1 MLKLIVKE
9 ANGEVKSLD
18 VTDNLVITPKA
29 GQQYYFNNLD
39 GHQYTM
45 NLQDS
50 EKSIVLNMDLGT
62 QKVKIIFKNMV
73 DLVLEENIQDKSVL
87 GIIKDEEGLDEL
99 NQTVLNDNF
108 NGDDVIKSLKD
119 LLAQSSTNPEETNGV
134 IIDDFGSLTSML
146 EAAAA
151 GGSEGD
157 TSTFRP
163 INFNETDDVNILGG
177 RSRLDTQLDGLDS
190 NIPDRDGNNTN
201 EAGDTTDT
209 SADIEVSSVTSDTK
223 TEGTDL
229 VHTVKLS
236 GEADSD
242 KEYDFT
248 FNTGTVEAE
257 DIEAFEF
264 SNGVTYDASTGKIT
278 VPAGVTE
285 FTITTPTVDDAL
297 KEDTES
303 YEISVGGVDATGT
316 ILDNESDIEV
326 SSVTSDTKTEGTDL
340 VHTVKLSG
348 EADSDKEYDFTFN
361 TGTVEAEDIEA
372 FEFSNGVTYDAS
384 TGKITVPA
392 GVTEF
397 TITTPTV
404 DDALK
409 EDTESYEISVG
420 GVDATGTILDNES
433 DIEVSSVTSDTK
445 TEGTDLVHTVKLS
458 GEADSDKEYDFTF
471 NTGTVEAEDIEAFEF
486 SNGVTYDAS
495 TGKITVPAGVT
506 EFTITTPTV
515 DDALKEDT
523 ESYEI
528 SVGGVDATGTI
539 LDNESDIEVSS
550 VTSDTKTEGTDLV
563 HTVKLSGEADSDKE
577 YDFTFNTGTVEAE
590 DIEAFEFSNGVTYDA
605 STGKITVPA
614 GVTEFTITTPTVD
627 DALKEDTESYEIS
640 VGGVDATGTILDNE
654 SDIEVSS
661 VTSDTKTEG
670 TDLVH
675 TVKLSGE
682 ADSDKEYDFT
692 FNTGTVEAEDIEA
705 FEFSNGVTYDAS
717 TGKITVPAGVTEF
730 TITTPTVDDAL
741 KEDTE
746 SYEIS
751 VGGVDATGTILD
763 NESDIEVSSVTSDT
777 KTEGTDLVHTVK
789 LSGEADSDK
798 EYDFTFNTGTVEA
811 EDIEAFEFSN
821 GVTYDASTG
830 KITVPAGVTEFTITT
845 PTVDD
850 ALKEDTES
858 YEISVGGVDATGT
871 ILDNESDI
879 EVSSVTSDTK
889 TEGTDLV
896 HTVKLSGEADSDKE
910 YDFTFNTGTV
920 EAEDIEAFEFSNGV
934 TYDASTGKITVPAGV
949 TEFTITTPTVDD
961 ALKEDTE
968 SYEISVGGVDATG
981 TILDNESDIEVS
993 SVTSDTKTE
1002 GTDLVHTVKLS
1013 GEADSDKEYDF
1024 TFNTGTVEAEDIE
1037 AFEFSNG
1044 VTYDASTGKIT
1055 VPAGVTEFTIT
1066 TPTVDD
1072 ALKEDTE
1079 SYEISVG
1086 GVDAT
1091 GTILDNE
1098 SDIEVSSV
1106 TSDTKTE
1113 GTDLVHTVKLSGEAD
1128 SDKEYDF
1135 TFNTGTVEAEDI
1147 EAFEFSNGVT
1157 YDASTGKITVPAG
1170 VTEFTITTPT
1180 VDDALKEDTES
1191 YEISVGGVDA
1201 TGTILDNE
1209 SDIEVSSV
1217 TSDTKTE
1224 GTDLVHTVKLSGE
1237 ADSDKEYD
1245 FTFNTGTVEAEDIE
1259 AFEFSNGVTYDAST
1273 GKITVPAGVTEFTIT
1288 TPTVDDA
1295 LKEDT
1300 ESYEISVGG
1309 VDATGTILDNE
1320 SDIEVSSVTSDTKT
1334 EGTDL
1339 VHTVK
1344 LSGEADSD
1352 KEYDFTFNTGT
1363 VEAEDIEAFE
1373 FSNGVTYDASTG
1385 KITVPA
1391 GVTEFTIT
1399 TPTVDDA
1406 LKEDTESYEIS
1417 VGGVDA
1423 TGTILDNESDI
1434 EVSSVTSDTK
1444 TEGTDLVHT
1453 VKLSGEADSDKE
1465 YDFTFN
1471 TGTVEAEDIEAFE
1484 FSNGVT
1490 YDASTGKITVP
1501 AGVTEFTITT
1511 PTVDDAL
1518 KEDTES
1524 YEISVGGVDATGTIL
1539 DNESDIEVSSV
1550 TSDTKTEGTD
1560 LVHTVKLSGE
1570 ADSDKEYDFTFN
1582 TGTVE
1587 AEDIEA
1593 FEFSNG
1599 VTYDAST
1606 GKITVPAGVTEFTI
1620 TTPTVDDAL
1629 KEDTESYE
1637 ISVGGVDAT
1646 GTILDNES
1654 DIEVSS
1660 VTSDTKTE
1668 GTDLVHTVKLS
1679 GEADSDKE
1687 YDFTFNTGTVE
1698 AEDIEAF
1705 EFSNGVTYDASTGKI
1720 TVPAGVTEFTITT
1733 PTVDDALKEDTES
1746 YEISVGGVDAT
1757 GTILDNESDIEV
1769 SSVTSD
1775 TKTEGT
1781 DLVHTVKLSG
1791 EADSDKEYD
1800 FTFNTGTV
1808 EAEDI
1813 EAFEFSNGVTYDA
1826 STGKIT
1832 VPAGVTEFTITTP
1845 TVDDALKEDT
1855 ESYEISVGGV
1865 DATGTILDNESDIE
1879 VSSVTSDTKTEG
1891 TDLVH
1896 TVKLSGE
1903 ADSDKEYDFTFNTG
1917 TVEAEDIEAFEFSNG
1932 VTYDA
1937 STGKITVPAGVTE
1950 FTITTPTVDDALKE
1964 DTESYEISVGGVD
1977 ATGTILDNESDIEVS
1992 SVTSDTKT
2000 EGTDLVHTVKLS
2012 GEADSDKEY
2021 DFTFNTGTVEAEDIE
2036 AFEFS
2041 NGVTYDASTGK
2052 ITVPAGV
2059 TEFTITTPTVDDAL
2073 KEDTESYEI
2082 SVGGVDAT
2090 GTILDNE
2097 SDIEVSSV
2105 TSDTKTEGTDLVH
2118 TVKLSGEADSDK
2130 EYDFTF
2136 NTGTVEAE
2144 DIEAFEFSNGVT
2156 YDASTGKITVPA
2168 GVTEFTITTP
2178 TVDDAL
2184 KEDTESYEISVG
2196 GVDATGTILDNESD
2210 IEVSSVTSD
2219 TKTEG
2224 TDLVHTVKLSGEADS
2239 DKEYDF
2245 TFNTGTVEAED
2256 IEAFEFSNGVTYD
2269 ASTGKITV
2277 PAGVT
2282 EFTIT
2287 TPTVDDA
2294 LKEDTESY
2302 EISVGGVDATG
2313 TILDNESDIE
2323 VSSVTSD
2330 TKTEGTDLV
2339 HTVKL
2344 SGEADSDK
2352 EYDFTFNTGTVE
2364 AEDIEAFEFSNGV
2377 TYDAS
2382 TGKITVPAGVTE
2394 FTITTPTV
2402 DDALKEDTESYEISV
2417 GGVDATGTILD
2428 NESDIEVSS
2437 VTSDTK
2443 TEGTDL
2449 VHTVKLSGEADSD
2462 KEYDFTFNTGTVE
2475 AEDIEAFE
2483 FSNGV
2488 TYDAS
2493 TGKITVP
2500 AGVTEFTITTPTVD
2514 DALKEDTESYEISV
2528 GGVDATGTILDNES
2542 DIEVS
2547 SVTSDT
2553 KTEGTDLVHTVKLSG
2568 EADSDKEYDFTFNT
2582 GTVEAEDIEAFE
2594 FSNGV
2599 TYDASTGKI
2608 TVPAGVTEFTI
2619 TTPTVDDA
2627 LKEDTESYE
2636 ISVGGVDATGT
2647 ILDNESDIEVSSV
2660 TSDTKTEGTDL
2671 VHTVKLSGE
2680 ADSDKE
2686 YDFTFNTGTVEA
2698 EDIEA
2703 FEFSNGVTYDASTGK
2718 ITVPAGVTE
2727 FTITTPTVDDAL
2739 KEDTE
2744 SYEISVGGVDAT
2756 GTILDNESDIEVS
2769 SVTSDTKTEGTDL
2782 VHTVK
2787 LSGEADSDKEYDF
2800 TFNTGTV
2807 EAEDIEAF
2815 EFSNGVTYDASTGK
2829 ITVPAGVTEFTITT
2843 PTVDDALKE
2852 DTESYEISVGGVDAT
2867 GTILDNESD
2876 IEVSSV
2882 TSDTKTEGTD
2892 LVHTVKL
2899 SGEADSDKE
2908 YDFTFNTG
2916 TVEAEDIEAF
2926 EFSNGVTYDA
2936 STGKIT
2942 VPAGVTEFT
2951 ITTPTVDDALKEDT
2965 ESYEISVG
2973 GVDATGTILDNES
2986 DIEVSSVTSDTKT
2999 EGTDLVHTVKLS
3011 GEADSDKE
3019 YDFTFN
3025 TGTVEAEDIEAFEF
3039 SNGVTYDASTG
3050 KITVPAGVTEFTITT
3065 PTVDDALKEDTE
3077 SYEISVGGVDATG
3090 TILDNESDIEVSSV
3104 TSDTKTEG
3112 TDLVHTVKLSGEADS
3127 DKEYDF
3133 TFNTGT
3139 VEAEDIE
3146 AFEFSNGVTYDASTG
3161 KITVPAGVTEFTITT
3176 PTVDDA
3182 LKEDTESYEISVGG
3196 VDATGTILDNEV
3208 LITLD
3213 SPNDVDENATKATYT
3228 LNVNIAPQ
3236 SDLKVIVNING
3247 ETKEVII
3254 KEGETSA
3261 TFDVEV
3267 REDDKYKNEDDEYNA
3282 EIVSHEGGNYQGEVS
3297 YNNEDNTFKVTDDI
3311 DAIDVTVTA
3320 VATAPKVIDVDTEFG
3335 EATGIN
3341 VTAYDV
3347 YGNEGT
3353 LSVVK
3358 GTNHDGFGVQGN
3370 TSGSGASSELG
3381 HGNNGVSEKIVF
3393 DFTNDADSLDVAFAW
3408 RHNGETARV
3417 TFFNDTEELG
3427 YAEVTGGG
3435 SSTDATVNYYDVN
3448 GNLLKSVQAQG
3459 GTDRVDLSYT
3469 FEFPDANGEPTAFDK
3484 VEFSAPGHDDD
3495 YLINEISYTEV
3506 IDPEITNINTS
3517 EGKVTFNIQVDE
3529 NYPPQG
3535 QAKAIVEVNGQEYEV
3550 DLNATGRGV
3559 LTVDAKDFDDL
3570 SDINIVVKEIVGGNY
3585 EKVNGTDSSFD
3596 LSDSFKDDLS
3606 STNDNIVVT
3615 EDTTYVLTETDF
3627 GELGKD
3633 VREFKITQIP
3643 ENGTLY
3649 YKVTSGQT
3657 VIDKEGNTYVVTEDT
3672 TIEIAENQVI
3682 SLADIAS
3689 GKVTFEPDS
3698 NSDEDG
3704 SFKFEVSDGTTWHD
3718 EEYTTSV
3725 EVKAVADAPTASIS
3739 VSNATIIVD
3748 NSDFDYDS
3756 YVQELKDNSD
3766 TYIEGTESHGDY
3778 LSADR
3783 FNNTDD
3789 FIDGKD
3795 LSDNMIGYDGDD
3807 VFLGQEGDDSIY
3819 GGHEGALPSVSDGTD
3834 TVIYRGNFDD
3844 YKITFIS
3851 DGSNVRINVIDTRY
3865 DASKGWSHPDNQGLD
3880 TYEMGDNLYSIEKLV
3895 FKDGVYD
3902 VIDGELVKEGTK
3914 TFEYDVDISAALT
3927 DTDGSETLSVKIDG
3941 VPEGATLE
3949 SIDDTYTITKN
3960 SDGSYSVEV
3969 PSDATSIS
3977 DNLKLKVPEDSAG
3990 DFNLT
3995 ITARA
4000 SESNDNE
4007 DGTNY
4012 KETTNSDAVPFAQ
4025 DESQVLDFGDTY
4037 SKTDENIVIVL
4048 DISGSMDDYVQQEDG
4063 SWITRLQLAK
4073 DALQNM
4079 IDTYKE
4085 FSNVKINLTSF
4096 ARTADDLD
4104 DSTYVDGEWV
4114 SPIDGWYSPE
4124 DALKVINKFD
4134 AGGGTNY
4141 EDALEETYSN
4151 YTPPTN
4157 GEKATV
4163 YFISDGKPSVENND
4177 GWYDEYGI
4185 IDSKY
4190 LENWKDFLENN
4201 AKELNVIGIGKG
4213 ITDTTYLDKVAQ
4225 DVGNV
4230 KTNVTIIEDE
4240 NDLKDRL
4247 VENVYKKIE
4256 GNILDNISG
4265 GDGEISVE
4273 SIVVDGNIYTID
4285 DASNNIV
4292 TILTSSGATLD
4303 FNFQTGDYSFGGKF
4317 NDIKEFTE
4325 SFVVNT
4331 QDEDGDKASVKV
4343 NINIENNIDDTVTT
4357 PRLDF
4362 SVEDNGSQVISH
4374 DYDYVKHDSDYY
4386 GERYTNEAEY
4396 IKYNDDVKGIVQTF
4410 GGDDVVYVGDDIK
4423 DNGTIYLGNGDDFI
4437 TVEDKVSGYVF
4448 GGEGNDSI
4456 YLKDYT
4462 YSDYYYNKD
4471 YIQSHIKDF
4480 ENIKFKDGHIIG
4492 DSNAFN
4498 SSPMSTTVYNYTIVL
4513 AAVLADKDGSETLSN
4528 ITIEN
4533 LPSSITSIKDSSGNE
4548 YTVSNGTVS
4557 LPSNEGLQQEY
4568 TVVSSTELSN
4578 TEINSMKA
4586 SVTSTESLNGEQKTT
4601 ETTAKLEV
4609 EESSNMIGTDAD
4621 ERFDSHGSNA
4631 NINAGAG
4638 DDEII
4643 YHEGDIV
4650 DAGEG
4655 EDTLKV
4661 LNDEDIDLSN
4671 ISTKVD
4677 NIEAIDLTNDLAN
4690 HIIVDEQSIEDLT
4703 DDENILKIFGDESGE
4718 DSVRLEGNWTKSDT
4732 TEEIDGERFSV
4743 YEGTSGNSNIKIL
4756 IDEDVSVDP
4765 DI

>member
-1 MLKLIVKE
+1 
-9 ANGEVKSLD
+9 
-18 VTDNLVITPKA
+18 
-29 GQQYYFNNLD
+29 
-39 GHQYTM
+39 
-45 NLQDS
+45 
-50 EKSIVLNMDLGT
+50 
-62 QKVKIIFKNMV
+62 
-73 DLVLEENIQDKSVL
+73 
-87 GIIKDEEGLDEL
+87 
-99 NQTVLNDNF
+99 
-108 NGDDVIKSLKD
+108 
-119 LLAQSSTNPEETNGV
+119 
-134 IIDDFGSLTSML
+134 
-146 EAAAA
+146 
-151 GGSEGD
+151 
-157 TSTFRP
+157 
-163 INFNETDDVNILGG
+163 
-177 RSRLDTQLDGLDS
+177 
-190 NIPDRDGNNTN
+190 
-201 EAGDTTDT
+201 
-209 SADIEVSSVTSDTK
+209 
-223 TEGTDL
+223 
-229 VHTVKLS
+229 
-236 GEADSD
+236 
-242 KEYDFT
+242 
-248 FNTGTVEAE
+248 
-257 DIEAFEF
+257 
-264 SNGVTYDASTGKIT
+264 
-278 VPAGVTE
+278 
-285 FTITTPTVDDAL
+285 
-297 KEDTES
+297 
-303 YEISVGGVDATGT
+303 
-316 ILDNESDIEV
+316 
-326 SSVTSDTKTEGTDL
+326 
-340 VHTVKLSG
+340 
-348 EADSDKEYDFTFN
+348 
-361 TGTVEAEDIEA
+361 
-372 FEFSNGVTYDAS
+372 
-384 TGKITVPA
+384 
-392 GVTEF
+392 
-397 TITTPTV
+397 
-404 DDALK
+404 
-409 EDTESYEISVG
+409 
-420 GVDATGTILDNES
+420 
-433 DIEVSSVTSDTK
+433 
-445 TEGTDLVHTVKLS
+445 
-458 GEADSDKEYDFTF
+458 
-471 NTGTVEAEDIEAFEF
+471 
-486 SNGVTYDAS
+486 
-495 TGKITVPAGVT
+495 
-506 EFTITTPTV
+506 
-515 DDALKEDT
+515 
-523 ESYEI
+523 
-528 SVGGVDATGTI
+528 
-539 LDNESDIEVSS
+539 
-550 VTSDTKTEGTDLV
+550 
-563 HTVKLSGEADSDKE
+563 
-577 YDFTFNTGTVEAE
+577 
-590 DIEAFEFSNGVTYDA
+590 
-605 STGKITVPA
+605 
-614 GVTEFTITTPTVD
+614 
-627 DALKEDTESYEIS
+627 
-640 VGGVDATGTILDNE
+640 
-654 SDIEVSS
+654 
-661 VTSDTKTEG
+661 
-670 TDLVH
+670 
-675 TVKLSGE
+675 
-682 ADSDKEYDFT
+682 
-692 FNTGTVEAEDIEA
+692 
-705 FEFSNGVTYDAS
+705 
-717 TGKITVPAGVTEF
+717 
-730 TITTPTVDDAL
+730 
-741 KEDTE
+741 
-746 SYEIS
+746 
-751 VGGVDATGTILD
+751 
-763 NESDIEVSSVTSDT
+763 
-777 KTEGTDLVHTVK
+777 
-789 LSGEADSDK
+789 
-798 EYDFTFNTGTVEA
+798 
-811 EDIEAFEFSN
+811 
-821 GVTYDASTG
+821 
-830 KITVPAGVTEFTITT
+830 
-845 PTVDD
+845 
-850 ALKEDTES
+850 
-858 YEISVGGVDATGT
+858 
-871 ILDNESDI
+871 
-879 EVSSVTSDTK
+879 
-889 TEGTDLV
+889 
-896 HTVKLSGEADSDKE
+896 
-910 YDFTFNTGTV
+910 
-920 EAEDIEAFEFSNGV
+920 
-934 TYDASTGKITVPAGV
+934 
-949 TEFTITTPTVDD
+949 
-961 ALKEDTE
+961 
-968 SYEISVGGVDATG
+968 
-981 TILDNESDIEVS
+981 
-993 SVTSDTKTE
+993 
-1002 GTDLVHTVKLS
+1002 
-1013 GEADSDKEYDF
+1013 
-1024 TFNTGTVEAEDIE
+1024 
-1037 AFEFSNG
+1037 
-1044 VTYDASTGKIT
+1044 
-1055 VPAGVTEFTIT
+1055 
-1066 TPTVDD
+1066 
-1072 ALKEDTE
+1072 
-1079 SYEISVG
+1079 
-1086 GVDAT
+1086 
-1091 GTILDNE
+1091 
-1098 SDIEVSSV
+1098 
-1106 TSDTKTE
+1106 
-1113 GTDLVHTVKLSGEAD
+1113 
-1128 SDKEYDF
+1128 
-1135 TFNTGTVEAEDI
+1135 
-1147 EAFEFSNGVT
+1147 
-1157 YDASTGKITVPAG
+1157 
-1170 VTEFTITTPT
+1170 
-1180 VDDALKEDTES
+1180 
-1191 YEISVGGVDA
+1191 
-1201 TGTILDNE
+1201 
-1209 SDIEVSSV
+1209 
-1217 TSDTKTE
+1217 
-1224 GTDLVHTVKLSGE
+1224 
-1237 ADSDKEYD
+1237 
-1245 FTFNTGTVEAEDIE
+1245 
-1259 AFEFSNGVTYDAST
+1259 
-1273 GKITVPAGVTEFTIT
+1273 
-1288 TPTVDDA
+1288 
-1295 LKEDT
+1295 
-1300 ESYEISVGG
+1300 
-1309 VDATGTILDNE
+1309 
-1320 SDIEVSSVTSDTKT
+1320 
-1334 EGTDL
+1334 
-1339 VHTVK
+1339 
-1344 LSGEADSD
+1344 
-1352 KEYDFTFNTGT
+1352 
-1363 VEAEDIEAFE
+1363 
-1373 FSNGVTYDASTG
+1373 
-1385 KITVPA
+1385 
-1391 GVTEFTIT
+1391 
-1399 TPTVDDA
+1399 
-1406 LKEDTESYEIS
+1406 
-1417 VGGVDA
+1417 
-1423 TGTILDNESDI
+1423 
-1434 EVSSVTSDTK
+1434 
-1444 TEGTDLVHT
+1444 
-1453 VKLSGEADSDKE
+1453 
-1465 YDFTFN
+1465 
-1471 TGTVEAEDIEAFE
+1471 
-1484 FSNGVT
+1484 
-1490 YDASTGKITVP
+1490 
-1501 AGVTEFTITT
+1501 
-1511 PTVDDAL
+1511 
-1518 KEDTES
+1518 
-1524 YEISVGGVDATGTIL
+1524 
-1539 DNESDIEVSSV
+1539 
-1550 TSDTKTEGTD
+1550 
-1560 LVHTVKLSGE
+1560 
-1570 ADSDKEYDFTFN
+1570 
-1582 TGTVE
+1582 
-1587 AEDIEA
+1587 
-1593 FEFSNG
+1593 
-1599 VTYDAST
+1599 
-1606 GKITVPAGVTEFTI
+1606 
-1620 TTPTVDDAL
+1620 
-1629 KEDTESYE
+1629 
-1637 ISVGGVDAT
+1637 
-1646 GTILDNES
+1646 
-1654 DIEVSS
+1654 
-1660 VTSDTKTE
+1660 
-1668 GTDLVHTVKLS
+1668 
-1679 GEADSDKE
+1679 
-1687 YDFTFNTGTVE
+1687 
-1698 AEDIEAF
+1698 
-1705 EFSNGVTYDASTGKI
+1705 
-1720 TVPAGVTEFTITT
+1720 
-1733 PTVDDALKEDTES
+1733 
-1746 YEISVGGVDAT
+1746 
-1757 GTILDNESDIEV
+1757 
-1769 SSVTSD
+1769 
-1775 TKTEGT
+1775 
-1781 DLVHTVKLSG
+1781 
-1791 EADSDKEYD
+1791 
-1800 FTFNTGTV
+1800 
-1808 EAEDI
+1808 
-1813 EAFEFSNGVTYDA
+1813 
-1826 STGKIT
+1826 
-1832 VPAGVTEFTITTP
+1832 
-1845 TVDDALKEDT
+1845 
-1855 ESYEISVGGV
+1855 
-1865 DATGTILDNESDIE
+1865 
-1879 VSSVTSDTKTEG
+1879 
-1891 TDLVH
+1891 
-1896 TVKLSGE
+1896 
-1903 ADSDKEYDFTFNTG
+1903 
-1917 TVEAEDIEAFEFSNG
+1917 
-1932 VTYDA
+1932 
-1937 STGKITVPAGVTE
+1937 
-1950 FTITTPTVDDALKE
+1950 
-1964 DTESYEISVGGVD
+1964 
-1977 ATGTILDNESDIEVS
+1977 
-1992 SVTSDTKT
+1992 
-2000 EGTDLVHTVKLS
+2000 
-2012 GEADSDKEY
+2012 
-2021 DFTFNTGTVEAEDIE
+2021 
-2036 AFEFS
+2036 
-2041 NGVTYDASTGK
+2041 
-2052 ITVPAGV
+2052 
-2059 TEFTITTPTVDDAL
+2059 
-2073 KEDTESYEI
+2073 
-2082 SVGGVDAT
+2082 
-2090 GTILDNE
+2090 
-2097 SDIEVSSV
+2097 
-2105 TSDTKTEGTDLVH
+2105 
-2118 TVKLSGEADSDK
+2118 
-2130 EYDFTF
+2130 
-2136 NTGTVEAE
+2136 
-2144 DIEAFEFSNGVT
+2144 
-2156 YDASTGKITVPA
+2156 
-2168 GVTEFTITTP
+2168 
-2178 TVDDAL
+2178 
-2184 KEDTESYEISVG
+2184 
-2196 GVDATGTILDNESD
+2196 
-2210 IEVSSVTSD
+2210 
-2219 TKTEG
+2219 
-2224 TDLVHTVKLSGEADS
+2224 
-2239 DKEYDF
+2239 
-2245 TFNTGTVEAED
+2245 
-2256 IEAFEFSNGVTYD
+2256 
-2269 ASTGKITV
+2269 
-2277 PAGVT
+2277 
-2282 EFTIT
+2282 
-2287 TPTVDDA
+2287 
-2294 LKEDTESY
+2294 
-2302 EISVGGVDATG
+2302 
-2313 TILDNESDIE
+2313 
-2323 VSSVTSD
+2323 
-2330 TKTEGTDLV
+2330 
-2339 HTVKL
+2339 
-2344 SGEADSDK
+2344 
-2352 EYDFTFNTGTVE
+2352 
-2364 AEDIEAFEFSNGV
+2364 
-2377 TYDAS
+2377 
-2382 TGKITVPAGVTE
+2382 
-2394 FTITTPTV
+2394 
-2402 DDALKEDTESYEISV
+2402 
-2417 GGVDATGTILD
+2417 
-2428 NESDIEVSS
+2428 
-2437 VTSDTK
+2437 
-2443 TEGTDL
+2443 
-2449 VHTVKLSGEADSD
+2449 
-2462 KEYDFTFNTGTVE
+2462 
-2475 AEDIEAFE
+2475 
-2483 FSNGV
+2483 
-2488 TYDAS
+2488 
-2493 TGKITVP
+2493 
-2500 AGVTEFTITTPTVD
+2500 
-2514 DALKEDTESYEISV
+2514 
-2528 GGVDATGTILDNES
+2528 
-2542 DIEVS
+2542 
-2547 SVTSDT
+2547 
-2553 KTEGTDLVHTVKLSG
+2553 
-2568 EADSDKEYDFTFNT
+2568 
-2582 GTVEAEDIEAFE
+2582 
-2594 FSNGV
+2594 
-2599 TYDASTGKI
+2599 
-2608 TVPAGVTEFTI
+2608 
-2619 TTPTVDDA
+2619 
-2627 LKEDTESYE
+2627 
-2636 ISVGGVDATGT
+2636 
-2647 ILDNESDIEVSSV
+2647 
-2660 TSDTKTEGTDL
+2660 
-2671 VHTVKLSGE
+2671 
-2680 ADSDKE
+2680 
-2686 YDFTFNTGTVEA
+2686 
-2698 EDIEA
+2698 
-2703 FEFSNGVTYDASTGK
+2703 
-2718 ITVPAGVTE
+2718 
-2727 FTITTPTVDDAL
+2727 
-2739 KEDTE
+2739 
-2744 SYEISVGGVDAT
+2744 
-2756 GTILDNESDIEVS
+2756 
-2769 SVTSDTKTEGTDL
+2769 
-2782 VHTVK
+2782 
-2787 LSGEADSDKEYDF
+2787 
-2800 TFNTGTV
+2800 
-2807 EAEDIEAF
+2807 
-2815 EFSNGVTYDASTGK
+2815 
-2829 ITVPAGVTEFTITT
+2829 
-2843 PTVDDALKE
+2843 
-2852 DTESYEISVGGVDAT
+2852 
-2867 GTILDNESD
+2867 
-2876 IEVSSV
+2876 
-2882 TSDTKTEGTD
+2882 
-2892 LVHTVKL
+2892 
-2899 SGEADSDKE
+2899 
-2908 YDFTFNTG
+2908 
-2916 TVEAEDIEAF
+2916 
-2926 EFSNGVTYDA
+2926 
-2936 STGKIT
+2936 
-2942 VPAGVTEFT
+2942 
-2951 ITTPTVDDALKEDT
+2951 
-2965 ESYEISVG
+2965 
-2973 GVDATGTILDNES
+2973 
-2986 DIEVSSVTSDTKT
+2986 
-2999 EGTDLVHTVKLS
+2999 
-3011 GEADSDKE
+3011 
-3019 YDFTFN
+3019 
-3025 TGTVEAEDIEAFEF
+3025 
-3039 SNGVTYDASTG
+3039 
-3050 KITVPAGVTEFTITT
+3050 
-3065 PTVDDALKEDTE
+3065 
-3077 SYEISVGGVDATG
+3077 
-3090 TILDNESDIEVSSV
+3090 
-3104 TSDTKTEG
+3104 
-3112 TDLVHTVKLSGEADS
+3112 
-3127 DKEYDF
+3127 
-3133 TFNTGT
+3133 
-3139 VEAEDIE
+3139 
-3146 AFEFSNGVTYDASTG
+3146 